1 MQKFLA
7 VFSIAFV
14 LSLVS
19 TPSFADSAYKV
30 SGASQIKI
38 DVYHP
43 TKHIKAYNKA
53 GSVQGNV
60 TIKSSLIPGKT
71 VEVTGSVEIVVGA
84 LESGNGRRD
93 RYMRSV
99 LGGATSIIRFV
110 PKSLTMKTMN
120 PSGGSGELTGYFTIN
135 NNTNPV
141 TFQASFEGDILKGGK
156 VVVQIKTH
164 VLCSAY
170 KIKRPALLW
179 VPIKDKVDLAMTL
192 HFTK

>member
-7 VFSIAFV
+7 VFSLAFV
-14 LSLVS
+14 FSLIS
-19 TPSFADSAYKV
+19 SASFADSAYKV
-30 SGASQIKI
+30 DGASQIKI

-43 TKHIKAYNKA
+43 TKHVKAYNKA

-60 TIKSSLIPGKT
+60 TIKGSLIPGKA
-71 VEVTGSVEIVVGA
+71 VDVAGSVQIAVGS

-99 LGGATSIIRFV
+99 LGGAESIIRFV

-120 PSGGSGELTGYFTIN
+120 AKGGSGELVGSFTIN
-135 NNTNPV
+135 NNTHPV
-141 TFQASFEGDILKGGK
+141 TFQASFEGDILKGEK

-164 VLCSAY
+164 VLCSTY

-179 VPIKDKVDLAMTL
+179 IPIKDKVDLAMTL
-192 HFTK
+192 RFAR

>member
-1 MQKFLA
+1 MQKFFA

-120 PSGGSGELTGYFTIN
+120 PSGGSGELIGDFTIN

>member
-60 TIKSSLIPGKT
+60 TIKSSLIPRKT

-120 PSGGSGELTGYFTIN
+120 PSGGSGELIGDFTIN